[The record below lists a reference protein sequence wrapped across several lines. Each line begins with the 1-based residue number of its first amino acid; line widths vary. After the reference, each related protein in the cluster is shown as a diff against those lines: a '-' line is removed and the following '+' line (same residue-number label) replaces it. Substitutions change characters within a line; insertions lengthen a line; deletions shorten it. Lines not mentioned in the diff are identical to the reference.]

1 MPNPAED
8 GKGKAPGRA
17 GRGGAVARSA
27 SSKPQLATP
36 RSPTEA
42 ILVAVSPAV
51 CGGDGYRRILGELTP
66 YATGRRLYL
75 CHPGGAGPAWA
86 QEAAAALGLSLDVLS
101 VPGDVASAIRYGME
115 EAVEDHLAVLDG
127 DGQSDPR
134 VLDALFAELRSGI
147 DVAVASSTAPGAV
160 VPAGSPHRRVTTALL
175 RLCIR
180 LLVPCRG
187 VRDPLSGC
195 FALRRSAWRRVAARV
210 DSGGARFL
218 VDLLPAAGALQVREV
233 PVALR
238 SRGSE
243 GGATSLAVRW
253 QLIVSIVR
261 GALRLRLPRRW
272 LSFAGVGALG
282 TVTDALFTGVCI
294 GVGGLAFG
302 VARTI
307 GLAVG
312 MTQNY
317 LLNNR
322 LTFPEAGA
330 APTLRGWALFGV
342 CQALGAL
349 ANWGVSVTAYAVGA
363 PWFGALLLGTAAG
376 MALNLAIALKLVWPV
391 TTPAGE

>member
-1 MPNPAED
+1 M
-8 GKGKAPGRA
+8 
-17 GRGGAVARSA
+17 RS
-27 SSKPQLATP
+27 ST
-36 RSPTEA
+36 
-42 ILVAVSPAV
+42 
-51 CGGDGYRRILGELTP
+51 
-66 YATGRRLYL
+66 ATGSRT
-75 CHPGGAGPAWA
+75 PG
-86 QEAAAALGLSLDVLS
+86 
-101 VPGDVASAIRYGME
+101 
-115 EAVEDHLAVLDG
+115 
-127 DGQSDPR
+127 

-160 VPAGSPHRRVTTALL
+160 VPAGSPQGRVTTALV

-210 DSGGARFL
+210 DSGGAKFL

-233 PVALR
+233 PVVLR
-238 SRGSE
+238 SGGSE
-243 GGATSLAVRW
+243 DGATSLVARW
-253 QLIVSIVR
+253 QLIVSIAR

-282 TVTDALFTGVCI
+282 TVTDALLTGACM
-294 GVGGLAFG
+294 GVGGLPFG
-302 VARTI
+302 VARTV

-322 LTFPEAGA
+322 LTFLEAGA

-349 ANWGVSVTAYAVGA
+349 VNWGVSVTTYLAGA
-363 PWFGALLLGTAAG
+363 PWLGALLLGTLAG
-376 MALNLAIALKLVWPV
+376 MALNFATASRLVWPA

>member
-8 GKGKAPGRA
+8 GKGKALGQA

-27 SSKPQLATP
+27 SSKPRSATP

-51 CGGDGYRRILGELTP
+51 GRDGGYRRILGELAP
-66 YATGRRLYL
+66 HATGRRLYL
-75 CHPGGAGPAWA
+75 CHPGAAGAAQA
-86 QEAAAALGLSLDVLS
+86 QEAAALGLGLAVLS

-115 EAVEDHLAVLDG
+115 EAGEDHLAVLDG

-147 DVAVASSTAPGAV
+147 DVAVASSTVPGAV
-160 VPAGSPHRRVTTALL
+160 VPAGSPQGRVTTALL

-195 FALRRSAWRRVAARV
+195 FALRRSAWSRMAARV

-238 SRGSE
+238 SGSE
-243 GGATSLAVRW
+243 GGATSFVASW
-253 QLIVSIVR
+253 QLIVSIAR

-282 TVTDALFTGVCI
+282 TVTDAALTGVCI

-349 ANWGVSVTAYAVGA
+349 ANWGVSVTTYLAGA
-363 PWFGALLLGTAAG
+363 PWLGALLLGTLAG
-376 MALNLAIALKLVWPV
+376 MALNFATASRLVWPSA
-391 TTPAGE
+391 TPAGD

>member
-27 SSKPQLATP
+27 SSKPQPATP

-51 CGGDGYRRILGELTP
+51 CGGDGYRRILGELAP

-75 CHPGGAGPAWA
+75 CHPGAAGPAQA
-86 QEAAAALGLSLDVLS
+86 QEAAAALGLAALS
-101 VPGDVASAIRYGME
+101 VPGDVGSAIRYGME
-115 EAVEDHLAVLDG
+115 EADHLAVLDG

-134 VLDALFAELRSGI
+134 VLDALFTELRSGT

-160 VPAGSPHRRVTTALL
+160 VPAGSPQGRVTTALV

-218 VDLLPAAGALQVREV
+218 VDLLPAAGALQIREV

-238 SRGSE
+238 SGGSE
-243 GGATSLAVRW
+243 GGATSLVARW
-253 QLIVSIVR
+253 QLIVSIAR

-282 TVTDALFTGVCI
+282 TVPDAALTGVCI
-294 GVGGLAFG
+294 GVGGLPFG
-302 VARTI
+302 VARTV

-322 LTFPEAGA
+322 LTFQEAGA

-349 ANWGVSVTAYAVGA
+349 ANWGVSVATYLAGA
-363 PWFGALLLGTAAG
+363 PWLGALLLGTLAG
-376 MALNLAIALKLVWPV
+376 MALNFATASKLVWPS
-391 TTPAGE
+391 TTPADD

>member
-8 GKGKAPGRA
+8 GKDKAPGRA
-17 GRGGAVARSA
+17 GRGGVVARSA
-27 SSKPQLATP
+27 SSKPQPATP

-42 ILVAVSPAV
+42 ILVAVSPAA
-51 CGGDGYRRILGELTP
+51 CGGDGYRRILGELAP

-75 CHPGGAGPAWA
+75 CHPGAAGPAQA
-86 QEAAAALGLSLDVLS
+86 QEAATALGLAALS
-101 VPGDVASAIRYGME
+101 VPGDVGSAIRYGME
-115 EAVEDHLAVLDG
+115 EADHLAVLNG

-134 VLDALFAELRSGI
+134 VLDTLFTELRSGT

-160 VPAGSPHRRVTTALL
+160 VPAGSPQGRVTTALV

-238 SRGSE
+238 SGGSE
-243 GGATSLAVRW
+243 GGATSLAARW

-282 TVTDALFTGVCI
+282 TVTDALLTGVCI

-302 VARTI
+302 GARTI

-342 CQALGAL
+342 CQALGTL
-349 ANWGVSVTAYAVGA
+349 ANWGISVTTYLAGA
-363 PWFGALLLGTAAG
+363 PWLGALLLGTLAG
-376 MALNLAIALKLVWPV
+376 MALNFATASKLVWPS
-391 TTPAGE
+391 TTPADD